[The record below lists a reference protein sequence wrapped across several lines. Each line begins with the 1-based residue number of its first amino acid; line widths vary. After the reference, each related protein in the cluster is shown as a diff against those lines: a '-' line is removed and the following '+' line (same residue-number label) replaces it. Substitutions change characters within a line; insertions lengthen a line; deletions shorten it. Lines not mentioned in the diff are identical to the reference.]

1 MQALPHH
8 YRVSANANSEG
19 EVTLVGDKL
28 ESILSAPPIEYG
40 GPGDLWSPETLLAA
54 AVADCFILTFRAI
67 ATASKLS
74 WLSLSCQVEGTLER
88 IEGVTKFTEFTIEA
102 SLNVSAE
109 IPEDRALYILE
120 KAEANCLITNS
131 LSCKTH
137 LNAVVVKA

>member
-8 YRVSANANSEG
+8 YRVSASANSEG
-19 EVTLVGDKL
+19 EVTLTADKL
-28 ESILSAPPIEYG
+28 EAIQSAPPIEYG

-67 ATASKLS
+67 ATASKQS

-88 IEGVTKFTEFTIEA
+88 IEGVTKFTEFRIQA

-109 IPEDRALYILE
+109 IPEDRALQILE

-131 LSCKTH
+131 LSCKTQ